1 MDAELSDGDP
11 EFSQDLVRILTKE
24 LKLARKQLRESDQK
38 QRRTGTVDSAMEHT
52 AVEQRLKDENA
63 QLQEENAHLRTE
75 LDQQRVLM
83 RALQENPDDKGG
95 IVQPAQEDHLRSQVA
110 SLEKS
115 LNIMTRERDKML
127 TEHEENSAN
136 VERANKYKDKY
147 RSFKEESLKSLDA
160 LRGNVAKVEA
170 QRDAALSEAQQLTES
185 VAKFNPKA
193 FIEGAFNDDAYPQD
207 ATTRRAF
214 LKSKEMKLPKNV
226 VKFLTYEVPLQF
238 HNTHGVWIGPSST
251 HFLAVSPVY
260 VYDPKAFGRSEGG
273 FRPFEQDNN
282 REEHVNRSRDLF
294 YCKDRHWRYHGIY
307 EYLGSKDLTLKDV
320 RNLNRLHSATGDI
333 HIRSIRS
340 PDMVA
345 PNIKKMIKHMYSDGV
360 LTIRCSGFRRIGFN
374 KGLSEA
380 LHESS
385 TMPIP
390 IPGEGSSQQP
400 KRKKP
405 STDEQESRPV
415 KKKK

>member
-160 LRGNVAKVEA
+160 LRGNVA
-170 QRDAALSEAQQLTES
+170 
-185 VAKFNPKA
+185 KA